1 VRYDRCVKIRVLAFA
16 TASQA
21 LGAAECTLELPD
33 GATVGDLRRI
43 LAHRS
48 PELARRLPTLALA
61 VDGEL
66 ASDARTLADLSEVA
80 LLPPVSGG

>member
-1 VRYDRCVKIRVLAFA
+1 MRIRLLAFA

-21 LGAAECTLELPD
+21 LGAAEGSIDLPD
-33 GATVGDLRRI
+33 GSTLGDLRRA
-43 LAHRS
+43 LALRS

-61 VDGEL
+61 LDGEL
-66 ASDARTLADLSEVA
+66 AADASALADCSEVA

>member
-1 VRYDRCVKIRVLAFA
+1 MKIRLLAFA
-16 TASQA
+16 TASQV
-21 LGAAECTLELPD
+21 LGAAESSIELPG
-33 GATVGDLRRI
+33 GASVGDLRRA
-43 LAHRS
+43 LALRS

-66 ASDARTLADLSEVA
+66 APDARALADGSEVA